1 MNEDTLSAGL
11 ENKVEI
17 SAGGTEAGSPPPLL
31 SLSPSPTKGGDNG
44 LPSSGGGGGGGVS
57 LNFSN
62 QLDSNLSTTASTVT
76 TNKGKGQLMIVIM
89 YTASENNNCIVYY
102 AIFHSASYR
111 ESY

>member
-31 SLSPSPTKGGDNG
+31 SLSPSPTKGGDDG
-44 LPSSGGGGGGGVS
+44 LPSSSSGGGGGGGGVS

-62 QLDSNLSTTASTVT
+62 QLDSNISTTASTVT
-76 TNKGKGQLMIVIM
+76 TNKGKGQLMIVII
-89 YTASENNNCIVYY
+89 YTASTK
-102 AIFHSASYR
+102 
-111 ESY
+111 